1 MTNHLLAPAHHVK
14 ERLSSVIMVPA
25 PHAVDDRWRR
35 WSRDWPVRELAP
47 APAGS
52 GLKAVRGDAGLPFV
66 GHTLDYI
73 RFGSDFSR
81 ERYDRLG
88 SVSWMGAF
96 GTKMVVI
103 AGPDATREAFTSEA
117 KAFSQD
123 GWSFLIDAFFHRG
136 LMLMSFDEHL
146 MHRRIMQ
153 EAFTRPRL
161 TGYVEQVTPC
171 VRSAVPAWPVGP
183 SVRIYPLLK
192 ELTLDIATDV
202 FMGGRGKDESDAV
215 NKAFV
220 ATVRAAS
227 SLCVLRFREP
237 DSALV
242 CKGGAF
248 WRTTS
253 SGICRPREPVKRRIC
268 SLLSVKPRPKT
279 GSGFPTRMW

>member
-96 GTKMVVI
+96 
-103 AGPDATREAFTSEA
+103 
-117 KAFSQD
+117 
-123 GWSFLIDAFFHRG
+123 
-136 LMLMSFDEHL
+136 
-146 MHRRIMQ
+146 
-153 EAFTRPRL
+153 
-161 TGYVEQVTPC
+161 
-171 VRSAVPAWPVGP
+171 
-183 SVRIYPLLK
+183 
-192 ELTLDIATDV
+192 
-202 FMGGRGKDESDAV
+202 
-215 NKAFV
+215 
-220 ATVRAAS
+220 
-227 SLCVLRFREP
+227 
-237 DSALV
+237 
-242 CKGGAF
+242 
-248 WRTTS
+248 
-253 SGICRPREPVKRRIC
+253 
-268 SLLSVKPRPKT
+268 
-279 GSGFPTRMW
+279 